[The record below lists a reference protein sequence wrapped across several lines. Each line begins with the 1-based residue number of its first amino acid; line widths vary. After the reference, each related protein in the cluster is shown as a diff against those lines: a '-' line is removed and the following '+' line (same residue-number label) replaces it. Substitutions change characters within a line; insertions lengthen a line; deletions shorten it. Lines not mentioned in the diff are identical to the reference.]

1 MNEVLN
7 KFLSDK
13 VQPIIDKVNTN
24 PQHPEQ
30 TLTRREGLEL
40 ITDCVL
46 KDMVEAGTIAI
57 SEKDGEFY
65 FEWKGK
71 GNG

>member
-24 PQHPEQ
+24 PKHPEQ
-30 TLTRREGLEL
+30 VLTRREGLEL
-40 ITDCVL
+40 ITNCVL
-46 KDMVEAGTIAI
+46 KDMVEAGTITI
-57 SEKDGEFY
+57 SEQDGEFY